1 MVNNDCLRWGMKY
14 VIKKK
19 ENRRLIICK
28 NDFCLLLLFVLYI
41 LINFIYWLFFVYFV
55 IDMWIGDFVK

>member
-19 ENRRLIICK
+19 ENRRLIK

-55 IDMWIGDFVK
+55 IDMWIVVVDF